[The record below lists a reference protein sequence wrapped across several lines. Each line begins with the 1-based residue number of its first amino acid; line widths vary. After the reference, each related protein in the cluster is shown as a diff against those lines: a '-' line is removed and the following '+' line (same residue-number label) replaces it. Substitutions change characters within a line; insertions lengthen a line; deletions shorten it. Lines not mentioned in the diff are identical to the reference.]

1 MSHYDDYSRRYR
13 NIAFERRGGVVQM
26 RLHTNGGPLK
36 WGSNEGS
43 IHAQLSDSFHD
54 LARDPDLRALILT
67 GTGDVFCTA
76 LDPQG
81 NPATITATSWAR
93 LMREG
98 RELLLRVLDVEVP
111 VIAAVNGPAHIHSEL
126 PVLADIVLAAET
138 AEFADRVHFAYGV
151 VPGDGV
157 HVVWPLL
164 LGPNR
169 SRHFLLTGNAISA
182 QEAQALGVVAE
193 VRLTKNCR
201 SAPGRSAPPSSRNP
215 CWRCVTRDL
224 RSHGAFV
231 ASSTTISIWDLR
243 SKGSGCSRCVTD
255 PSDGVTMP

>member
-1 MSHYDDYSRRYR
+1 MSHFDQYSGRYR

-26 RLHTNGGPLK
+26 RLHTNGGVLK

-43 IHAQLSDSFHD
+43 IHAQLSDAFHD

-67 GTGDVFCTA
+67 GTGEVFCTE
-76 LDPQG
+76 LNPNE
-81 NPATITATSWAR
+81 NPAAITATNWAR

-98 RELLLRVLDVEVP
+98 RELLLRMLDVETP
-111 VIAAVNGPAHIHSEL
+111 VIAAVNGPVHIHSEL

-157 HVVWPLL
+157 HVVWPML

-169 SRHFLLTGNAISA
+169 ARHFLLTGSAIGA
-182 QEAQALGVVAE
+182 REAQTLGVVAE
-193 VRLTKNCR
+193 VLPAAQLQERAWALGAAFEQKPVAALRNTRL
-201 SAPGRSAPPSSRNP
+201 AL
-215 CWRCVTRDL
+215 TRRIRRELNDDL
-224 RSHGAFV
+224 
-231 ASSTTISIWDLR
+231 DLGLALEGLGLLSLR
-243 SKGSGCSRCVTD
+243 D
-255 PSDGVTMP
+255 

>member
-1 MSHYDDYSRRYR
+1 MSHYDDYSGRYR

-26 RLHTNGGPLK
+26 RLHSNGGPLK

-43 IHAQLSDSFHD
+43 THAQLSDAFRD
-54 LARDPDLRALILT
+54 LARDPELRALILT
-67 GTGDVFCTA
+67 ATGDVFCTE
-76 LDPQG
+76 LDPHE
-81 NPATITATSWAR
+81 NPSTITATNWAR

-98 RELLLRVLDVEVP
+98 RDLLLRLFDVEVP
-111 VIAAVNGPAHIHSEL
+111 VIAAINGPVHIHSEL

-169 SRHFLLTGNAISA
+169 ARYFLLTGHAISA
-182 QEAQALGVVAE
+182 REAQALGVVAE
-193 VRLTKNCR
+193 VLPAAKLQERAWALGAALEQKPMLALRNTRIALTRRIRRELNDELELGLALEGLGML
-201 SAPGRSAPPSSRNP
+201 SL
-215 CWRCVTRDL
+215 RD
-224 RSHGAFV
+224 
-231 ASSTTISIWDLR
+231 
-243 SKGSGCSRCVTD
+243 
-255 PSDGVTMP
+255 

>member
-1 MSHYDDYSRRYR
+1 MSHFDQYSGRYR

-54 LARDPDLRALILT
+54 LARDPDLRGLILT
-67 GTGDVFCTA
+67 GTGDVFCTE
-76 LDPQG
+76 LDPQE
-81 NPATITATSWAR
+81 NPSTITATSWAR

-98 RELLLRVLDVEVP
+98 RELLLRVLDVEIP
-111 VIAAVNGPAHIHSEL
+111 VIAAVNGPVHIHSEL
-126 PVLADIVLAAET
+126 PVLADIVLAADT

-182 QEAQALGVVAE
+182 AEAQALGVVAE
-193 VRLTKNCR
+193 VLPVAKLQERAWALGAAFEQKPMLALRNTRL
-201 SAPGRSAPPSSRNP
+201 AL
-215 CWRCVTRDL
+215 TRRIRRELNHDL
-224 RSHGAFV
+224 
-231 ASSTTISIWDLR
+231 DLGLALEGLGLLSLR
-243 SKGSGCSRCVTD
+243 D
-255 PSDGVTMP
+255 

>member
-1 MSHYDDYSRRYR
+1 MSHFDLYSGRYR

-26 RLHTNGGPLK
+26 RLHTNGGALK

-67 GTGDVFCTA
+67 GTGDVFCTQ
-76 LDPQG
+76 LDPQE

-111 VIAAVNGPAHIHSEL
+111 VIAAVNGPVHIHSEL

-182 QEAQALGVVAE
+182 AEAQALGVVAE
-193 VRLTKNCR
+193 VLPAAKLQERAWALGAALEQKPMLALRNTRL
-201 SAPGRSAPPSSRNP
+201 AL
-215 CWRCVTRDL
+215 TRRIRRELNHDL
-224 RSHGAFV
+224 
-231 ASSTTISIWDLR
+231 DLGLALEGLGLLSLR
-243 SKGSGCSRCVTD
+243 D
-255 PSDGVTMP
+255 